1 MNEALWYLLMIP
13 AAYLLGSLPSGV
25 IVAKAAGGVDVREQG
40 SRSTG
45 MTNVMRTVGVGPAI
59 LVLALDVGKGALAV
73 LGARLVAQGVDLPP
87 TGQWYLEMACAIAA
101 LAGHNWSIYLRF
113 RGGRG
118 IATGLGAL
126 LALSP
131 WMGALAVVAGLPV
144 IALSRY
150 VSLGSLMGV
159 AFGGM
164 GILALS
170 IAGVHPIAY
179 GLYGA
184 IGAVLITFR
193 HRENIRRVLA
203 GTESRLGR
211 RSPPT
216 TPGGAPP

>member
-1 MNEALWYLLMIP
+1 
-13 AAYLLGSLPSGV
+13 
-25 IVAKAAGGVDVREQG
+25 
-40 SRSTG
+40 

-59 LVLALDVGKGALAV
+59 LVLALDVGKGMLAV
-73 LGARLVAQGVDLPP
+73 LVARLVAQWVGLPP
-87 TGQWYLEMACAIAA
+87 TSQWYLEMACAIAA
-101 LAGHNWSIYLRF
+101 LVGHNWSVYLRF

-126 LALSP
+126 LVLSP
-131 WMGALAVVAGLPV
+131 WIGALAIVAGLPV

-159 AFGGM
+159 VIGGT

-179 GLYGA
+179 GLYGG
-184 IGAVLITFR
+184 IGAALITFR
-193 HRENIRRVLA
+193 HRENIRRLLA

-216 TPGGAPP
+216 TPGSASP